1 MSFRSFGMIMWNQNM
16 VKKQNFMFI
25 VYIEIDV
32 IYRDITEDGG
42 IRFDTSSYELFRSLP
57 KEKVK

>member
-32 IYRDITEDGG
+32 IYRDITEDGYLDL
-42 IRFDTSSYELFRSLP
+42 ILQVMNYLDHCQ
-57 KEKVK
+57 KKK

>member
-42 IRFDTSSYELFRSLP
+42 IRFDASSYELFRSLP

>member
-1 MSFRSFGMIMWNQNM
+1 M